1 MESKCEFICHRVTGR
16 RHKGLG
22 RSQQSRD
29 QHVQE
34 GSRRRGSVLRHLLQE
49 FKGQRRSNI
58 QGEKKKSFNCFPWI
72 FQTLYIQFFWNVS
85 NEWLAYYMHCV
96 FWFTWNLFQYILS
109 SGKDSLVKLW
119 ELSTNRC
126 LIVYTGAGMTG
137 KMQHGAQAVFNHTE
151 DYSQYTSWQPTFVMI
166 GI

>member
-1 MESKCEFICHRVTGR
+1 MESQCEFICHRVTGW

-34 GSRRRGSVLRHLLQE
+34 GSRRRGSVLCHLLQE
-49 FKGQRRSNI
+49 FKGQQRSNM
-58 QGEKKKSFNCFPWI
+58 QGENKKYGLVVFPGYFRHCTYSFSEM
-72 FQTLYIQFFWNVS
+72 FQMNDLLTIWVVYFDLPEI
-85 NEWLAYYMHCV
+85 
-96 FWFTWNLFQYILS
+96 LFQYILS

-151 DYSQYTSWQPTFVMI
+151 DYSQYTS
-166 GI
+166 